1 MRFVPAVVVAFL
13 LGLALA
19 VACDAAGDLSRDVDR
34 LERLRESVDVDADRI
49 EYAEGERK
57 IVATG
62 KVRIGLGAR
71 SLFADEVSVD
81 LDDQILVATGSVI
94 LMEGMTRLEGD
105 RIEYNYRT
113 NLGVITNGHGLLDS
127 GVSFSGVE
135 IRREGE
141 RQFSVRDGRFSGCRA
156 CQPESETPD
165 WEFRT
170 GAATV
175 YQDDW
180 IASRDSSFWIKGI
193 PAFYFP
199 ILDLAIGPR
208 RTGFLIP
215 RVGYGNQDGF
225 SIRQP
230 FFWAI
235 SPSQDAT
242 FTPIYRTKRGF
253 EIDGQYRYVLA
264 ERSRGELNARY
275 LHDLEP
281 GTAPPNRG
289 EVHWIHD
296 SVLTPT
302 WTFKADARYLSDQQL
317 YRSFADSSVANRTL
331 AVNDSNIFATQMTSQ
346 YMLLG
351 LVEVTEDLTTVGT
364 KRLSRLPEMR
374 LQWLPA
380 PPLGSLPVVAEGE
393 TSVVYFEQSSGDNAG
408 RFDLRPVLHLPLVP
422 FPWLTTSTSVGL
434 RETAYTQAASG
445 GGGTNRFLVDLA
457 QRVGSTFLRRF
468 EDPGF
473 GFTRLTHLVESSVQY
488 QYVPWVDQQSLL
500 QFDRVDFVNP
510 QNRVTYRLANRLM
523 GRTQTAAGDVRT
535 FEAASLSV
543 TQSVNLQPKTREFS
557 NLYLEALTPERV
569 DQAVTDSQTLPN
581 GFTRA
586 TERRLSNLVIQAAV
600 RPTPAVGVYGTVA
613 VDAQR
618 GTTEAVNTGIA
629 VQLRDDIFMEAGQ
642 SYVRDQQVDGI
653 VARILWK
660 ATKNLSLDLVTRYDF
675 HTSTLWGNTLNIRF
689 STCCW
694 QARLTYNYVNQGPGK
709 PNQNTVNVVFDLKVP
724 TAPVTP
730 RASPAGGEPLPQT
743 PSDIGVDRFLLDSVQ

>member
-1 MRFVPAVVVAFL
+1 MRFVPAVVVALL
-13 LGLALA
+13 LGLGVA
-19 VACDAAGDLSRDVDR
+19 VACDAAGDLSRDVER

-71 SLFADEVSVD
+71 SLFADEITVD
-81 LDDQILVATGSVI
+81 LDDQILVATGGVL
-94 LMEGMTRLEGD
+94 LMEGMNRLEGD

-113 NLGVITNGHGLLDS
+113 NLGVITNGRGFLDS

-141 RQFSVRDGRFSGCRA
+141 RQYSVRDGRFTGCRA

-170 GAATV
+170 GEATV
-175 YQDDW
+175 YQDEW
-180 IASRDSSFWIKGI
+180 IASRDTSFWVKGI
-193 PAFYFP
+193 PALYTP
-199 ILDLAIGPR
+199 ALALPIGPR

-215 RVGYGNQDGF
+215 RAGYGNEDGF
-225 SIRQP
+225 TIRQP

-235 SPSQDAT
+235 SRSQDAT

-253 EIDGQYRYVLA
+253 EIDGQYRYVLG

-281 GTAPPNRG
+281 GTAPQNRG

-302 WTFKADARYLSDQQL
+302 WTFKANARYLSDQQL
-317 YRSFADSSVANRTL
+317 YRSFADSSVANSTL
-331 AVNDSNIFATQMTSQ
+331 RVNDSNIFATQTTSQ

-351 LVEVTEDLTTVGT
+351 LVEVTQNLTEVGAR
-364 KRLSRLPEMR
+364 RLSRLPEVR
-374 LQWLPA
+374 FQWLPA
-380 PPLGSLPVVAEGE
+380 PLLGSLPVVAEAE
-393 TSVVYFEQSSGDNAG
+393 TSVVYFEQSGVTNAG
-408 RFDLRPVLHLPLVP
+408 RLDLRPALHLPLVL
-422 FPWLTTSTSVGL
+422 FPWLTTTTSVGL

-445 GGGTNRFLVDLA
+445 GGGTNRFLMDLG
-457 QRVGSTFLRRF
+457 QRFGSTFVRRF

-473 GFTRLTHLVESSVQY
+473 GFARLTHVVEPSVQY

-500 QFDRVDFVNP
+500 QFDRVDFVSP

-543 TQSVNLQPKTREFS
+543 TQSVNLQPKTLEFS

-569 DQAVTDSQTLPN
+569 DQAVTNPLPLPN

-613 VDAQR
+613 VDVQR
-618 GTTEAVNTGIA
+618 GTTEAINTGIEM
-629 VQLRDDIFMEAGQ
+629 QLRDDITLGAGQ
-642 SYVRDQQVDGI
+642 SYVRDRLVDGI
-653 VARILWK
+653 VARLHWK
-660 ATKNLSLDLVTRYDF
+660 VTKNLSLDLLTRYDF
-675 HTSTLWGNTLNIRF
+675 QTSTLRGNTANIRF

-694 QARLTYNYVNQGPGK
+694 EVRLTYNHVNQGPGQ
-709 PNQNTVNVVFDLKVP
+709 PNQNDVNVLFDLKVP
-724 TAPVTP
+724 AASVT
-730 RASPAGGEPLPQT
+730 R
-743 PSDIGVDRFLLDSVQ
+743 

>member
-1 MRFVPAVVVAFL
+1 MRFVPAVVVALL
-13 LGLALA
+13 LGLGLA
-19 VACDAAGDLSRDVDR
+19 IACEAAVDLSRDV
-34 LERLRESVDVDADRI
+34 ERLRESVDVDADRI

-57 IVATG
+57 VVATG
-62 KVRIGLGAR
+62 KVRIGLGPR
-71 SLFADEVSVD
+71 SLFADEVTVD
-81 LDDQILVATGSVI
+81 LDDQVLVATGGVI
-94 LMEGMTRLEGD
+94 LMEGMNRLEGD

-113 NLGVITNGHGLLDS
+113 NLGVITNGRGFLDS

-141 RQFSVRDGRFSGCRA
+141 RQYSVRDGRFSGCRA
-156 CQPESETPD
+156 CQPEPETLD

-170 GAATV
+170 SEATV
-175 YQDDW
+175 YQDEW
-180 IASRDSSFWIKGI
+180 IASRHTSLWVKGI
-193 PAFYFP
+193 PALYSP
-199 ILDLAIGPR
+199 VLALPIGPR

-215 RVGYGNQDGF
+215 RAGYGNQDGF
-225 SIRQP
+225 TIRQP

-235 SPSQDAT
+235 SRSQDAT
-242 FTPIYRTKRGF
+242 FTTIYRTQRGF

-264 ERSRGELNARY
+264 ERSRGELNARF
-275 LHDLEP
+275 LHDLES

-289 EVHWIHD
+289 EIRWIHD

-302 WTFKADARYLSDQQL
+302 WTFKADARYQSDQQL
-317 YRSFADSSVANRTL
+317 YRSFVDSSTADRTQ
-331 AVNDSNIFATQMTSQ
+331 AVVDSNIFATQTTSQ

-351 LVEVTEDLTTVGT
+351 LVEVTEDLTGVGA
-364 KRLSRLPEMR
+364 KRLSRLPEVR
-374 LQWLPA
+374 FQWLPA
-380 PPLGSLPVVAEGE
+380 PLLGSLPMVAEAE
-393 TSVVYFEQSSGDNAG
+393 TSVVYFEQSAVTNTG

-445 GGGTNRFLVDLA
+445 GGGTNRFLVDLG
-457 QRVGSTFLRRF
+457 QRFGSTFVRRF

-510 QNRVTYRLANRLM
+510 QNRVTYHLANRLM
-523 GRTQTAAGDVRT
+523 GRTQTAGGDVRT

-557 NLYLEALTPERV
+557 SLYLEALTPERV
-569 DQAVTDSQTLPN
+569 DQAVTNSQSLPN

-600 RPTPAVGVYGTVA
+600 RPMPAVGVYGTVA
-613 VDAQR
+613 VDVQR
-618 GTTEAVNTGIA
+618 GTTEAVNTG
-629 VQLRDDIFMEAGQ
+629 VEMRLRDDIILEAGQ

-653 VARILWK
+653 VTRLLWK
-660 ATKNLSLDLVTRYDF
+660 ATKNLSFDLLTRYDF
-675 HTSTLWGNTLNIRF
+675 QTSTFWENTLNIRF
-689 STCCW
+689 NTCCW
-694 QARLTYNYVNQGPGK
+694 GVLLKYTHLNQGTGQSAK
-709 PNQNTVNVVFDLKVP
+709 NDVNVLFDLKVP
-724 TAPVTP
+724 TAPAP
-730 RASPAGGEPLPQT
+730 R
-743 PSDIGVDRFLLDSVQ
+743 

>member
-1 MRFVPAVVVAFL
+1 ME
-13 LGLALA
+13 
-19 VACDAAGDLSRDVDR
+19 R

-49 EYAEGERK
+49 DYAEGERK
-57 IVATG
+57 VVATG
-62 KVRIGLGAR
+62 KVRIGLGPR

-81 LDDQILVATGSVI
+81 LDDQVLVATGNVI
-94 LMEGMTRLEGD
+94 LMEGMNRLEGE

-113 NLGVITNGHGLLDS
+113 NLGVITNGRGILDS

-141 RQFSVRDGRFSGCRA
+141 RQYSVRDGRFTGCRA
-156 CQPESETPD
+156 CQPEPETPD
-165 WEFRT
+165 WEFRS
-170 GAATV
+170 GEATV
-175 YQDDW
+175 YQDEW
-180 IASRDSSFWIKGI
+180 IASRNTSVWIKGI
-193 PAFYFP
+193 PALYTPAFALP
-199 ILDLAIGPR
+199 IGPR

-235 SPSQDAT
+235 SRSQDAT

-281 GTAPPNRG
+281 GTAPQNRG

-317 YRSFADSSVANRTL
+317 YRSFVDSSVANRTQR
-331 AVNDSNIFATQMTSQ
+331 VNDSNIFATQTTSR

-351 LVEVTEDLTTVGT
+351 LVEVTEDLTEVGE
-364 KRLSRLPEMR
+364 KQRLSRLPEIR
-374 LQWLPA
+374 FQWLPA
-380 PPLGSLPVVAEGE
+380 PLLGSLPVVAEGE
-393 TSVVYFEQSSGDNAG
+393 TSIVYFEQSGVDNAG
-408 RFDLRPVLHLPLVP
+408 RLDLRPALHLPLVP

-434 RETAYTQAASG
+434 RETAYTRAAPG
-445 GGGTNRFLVDLA
+445 GGATNRFLVELG
-457 QRVGSTFLRRF
+457 QRFGSTFVRRF

-473 GFTRLTHLVESSVQY
+473 GFARLTHLVEPSVQY

-500 QFDRVDFVNP
+500 QYDRVDFVNP

-523 GRTQTAAGDVRT
+523 GRTRTAGGDVRT

-569 DQAVTDSQTLPN
+569 DQAVTNPQSLPN

-600 RPTPAVGVYGTVA
+600 RPMPAVGVYGTVA
-613 VDAQR
+613 VDVQR
-618 GTTEAVNTGIA
+618 GTTEAVNTG
-629 VQLRDDIFMEAGQ
+629 VEMRLRDDIILEAGQ
-642 SYVRDQQVDGI
+642 SYVRDPASGRDRDPAPLEGDQE
-653 VARILWK
+653 
-660 ATKNLSLDLVTRYDF
+660 SLVRSADAL
-675 HTSTLWGNTLNIRF
+675 
-689 STCCW
+689 
-694 QARLTYNYVNQGPGK
+694 RL
-709 PNQNTVNVVFDLKVP
+709 PNQHLLGEHAEHQLQHVLLGSPFEVH
-724 TAPVTP
+724 APQP
-730 RASPAGGEPLPQT
+730 RARAPRPE
-743 PSDIGVDRFLLDSVQ
+743 

>member
-1 MRFVPAVVVAFL
+1 MRFVPAVVVALL
-13 LGLALA
+13 LGLGLA
-19 VACDAAGDLSRDVDR
+19 IACEAAGDLSRDV
-34 LERLRESVDVDADRI
+34 ERLRESVDVDADRI
-49 EYAEGERK
+49 DYAEGERK
-57 IVATG
+57 VVATG

-71 SLFADEVSVD
+71 SLFADEVTVD
-81 LDDQILVATGSVI
+81 LDAQTLVATGGVI
-94 LMEGMTRLEGD
+94 LMEGMNRLEGD

-113 NLGVITNGHGLLDS
+113 NLGVITNGRGFLDT

-141 RQFSVRDGRFSGCRA
+141 RQYSVRDGRFSGCRA
-156 CQPESETPD
+156 CQPEPETLD

-170 GAATV
+170 GEATV
-175 YQDDW
+175 YQDEW
-180 IASRDSSFWIKGI
+180 IASRHTSLWVKGI
-193 PAFYFP
+193 PALYSP
-199 ILDLAIGPR
+199 VLALPIGPR

-225 SIRQP
+225 TIRQP

-235 SPSQDAT
+235 SRSQDAT
-242 FTPIYRTKRGF
+242 FTTIYRTQRGF

-264 ERSRGELNARY
+264 ERSRGELNARF
-275 LHDLEP
+275 LHDLES

-289 EVHWIHD
+289 EIRWIHD

-302 WTFKADARYLSDQQL
+302 WTFKADARYQSDQQL
-317 YRSFADSSVANRTL
+317 YRSFVDSSVADRTQ
-331 AVNDSNIFATQMTSQ
+331 AVVDSNIFATQTTSQ

-351 LVEVTEDLTTVGT
+351 LVEVTEDLTGVGA
-364 KRLSRLPEMR
+364 KRLSRLPEVR
-374 LQWLPA
+374 FQWLPA
-380 PPLGSLPVVAEGE
+380 PLLGSLPVVAEAE
-393 TSVVYFEQSSGDNAG
+393 TSVVYFEQSAVTNTG
-408 RFDLRPVLHLPLVP
+408 RFDLRPALHLPLAP
-422 FPWLTTSTSVGL
+422 FPWLTTSTSMGL

-445 GGGTNRFLVDLA
+445 GGGTNRFLVDLG
-457 QRVGSTFLRRF
+457 QRFGSTFVRRF

-523 GRTQTAAGDVRT
+523 GRTQTAGGDVRT

-557 NLYLEALTPERV
+557 SLYLEALTPERV
-569 DQAVTDSQTLPN
+569 DQAVTNSQSLPN

-600 RPTPAVGVYGTVA
+600 RPMPAVGVYGTVA
-613 VDAQR
+613 VDVQR
-618 GTTEAVNTGIA
+618 GTTEAVNTG
-629 VQLRDDIFMEAGQ
+629 VEMRLRDDITLEAGQ

-653 VARILWK
+653 VARLLWK
-660 ATKNLSLDLVTRYDF
+660 VTKSLSLDLLTRYDF
-675 HTSTLWGNTLNIRF
+675 QANTLLENTANIRF
-689 STCCW
+689 NTCCW
-694 QARLTYNYVNQGPGK
+694 DVGLRYTHRTRGPGQ
-709 PNQNTVNVVFDLKVP
+709 PDENSINVLFDLKVP
-724 TAPVTP
+724 TVPAP
-730 RASPAGGEPLPQT
+730 R
-743 PSDIGVDRFLLDSVQ
+743 

>member
-1 MRFVPAVVVAFL
+1 MRFVPAVVVALL
-13 LGLALA
+13 LGLGLA
-19 VACDAAGDLSRDVDR
+19 VACEAAGDLSRDVER

-62 KVRIGLGAR
+62 KVRIGLGPR
-71 SLFADEVSVD
+71 SLFADEVTVD
-81 LDDQILVATGSVI
+81 LDDQILVATGGVL
-94 LMEGMTRLEGD
+94 LMEGMNRLEGD

-113 NLGVITNGHGLLDS
+113 NLGVITNGRGILDS
-127 GVSFSGVE
+127 GLSFSGVE

-141 RQFSVRDGRFSGCRA
+141 RQYAVRDGRFSGCRA
-156 CQPESETPD
+156 CQPEPETPD
-165 WEFRT
+165 WEFRF
-170 GAATV
+170 GEATV
-175 YQDDW
+175 YQDEL
-180 IASRDSSFWIKGI
+180 ITSRDASLWVKGI
-193 PAFYFP
+193 PALYSP
-199 ILDLAIGPR
+199 VAALAIGPR

-225 SIRQP
+225 TIRQP

-235 SPSQDAT
+235 SRSQDAT

-253 EIDGQYRYVLA
+253 EIDGQYRYVLG

-289 EVHWIHD
+289 EVHWIHN

-302 WTFKADARYLSDQQL
+302 WTFKADARYQSDQQL
-317 YRSFADSSVANRTL
+317 YRSFVDSSVTDRTQA
-331 AVNDSNIFATQMTSQ
+331 AVDSNIFATQTTSQ

-351 LVEVTEDLTTVGT
+351 LVAVTEDLTGVGP
-364 KRLSRLPEMR
+364 KRLSRLPEVR
-374 LQWLPA
+374 FQWLPA
-380 PPLGSLPVVAEGE
+380 PLLGSLPVVAEAE
-393 TSVVYFEQSSGDNAG
+393 TSVVYFEQSTVPNTG

-434 RETAYTQAASG
+434 RETAYTQAAQG
-445 GGGTNRFLVDLA
+445 GGGTNRFLVDLG
-457 QRVGSTFLRRF
+457 QRFGSTFLRRF

-473 GFTRLTHLVESSVQY
+473 GFARLTHLVESSVQY

-500 QFDRVDFVNP
+500 QFDRVDFVNS

-523 GRTQTAAGDVRT
+523 GRTQTVGGDVRT

-557 NLYLEALTPERV
+557 SLYLEALTPERV
-569 DQAVTDSQTLPN
+569 DQAVTNPQPLPN

-600 RPTPAVGVYGTVA
+600 RPMPAVGVYGTVA
-613 VDAQR
+613 VDVQR
-618 GTTEAVNTGIA
+618 GTTEAVNTGIEM
-629 VQLRDDIFMEAGQ
+629 QLRDDITLGAGQ

-653 VARILWK
+653 VARLLWK
-660 ATKNLSLDLVTRYDF
+660 VTKNLSLDLLTRYDF
-675 HTSTLWGNTLNIRF
+675 QTSTLWGNTVNIRYN
-689 STCCW
+689 TCCW
-694 QARLTYNYVNQGPGK
+694 QVRLTYNHVNQGPGQ
-709 PNQNTVNVVFDLKVP
+709 PTQNGVNVLFDLKVP
-724 TAPVTP
+724 TSSVT
-730 RASPAGGEPLPQT
+730 R
-743 PSDIGVDRFLLDSVQ
+743 

>member
-1 MRFVPAVVVAFL
+1 MRFVPAMLVAL
-13 LGLALA
+13 LFGLCLA
-19 VACDAAGDLSRDVDR
+19 TACEAAGDLSRDVER

-49 EYAEGERK
+49 EYAEGDRK
-57 IVATG
+57 VVATG
-62 KVRIGLGAR
+62 KVRIGLGPR

-81 LDDQILVATGSVI
+81 LDDQVLVATGNVI
-94 LMEGMTRLEGD
+94 LMEGMNRLEGE

-113 NLGVITNGHGLLDS
+113 NLGVITNGRGILDS

-141 RQFSVRDGRFSGCRA
+141 RQYSVRDGRFTGCRA
-156 CQPESETPD
+156 CQPEPETPD
-165 WEFRT
+165 WEFRS
-170 GAATV
+170 GEATV
-175 YQDDW
+175 YQDEW
-180 IASRDSSFWIKGI
+180 ITSRHTSVWVKGI
-193 PAFYFP
+193 PALYTPAFALP
-199 ILDLAIGPR
+199 IGPR

-215 RVGYGNQDGF
+215 RVGYGSQDGF
-225 SIRQP
+225 TIRQP

-235 SPSQDAT
+235 SRSQDAT

-253 EIDGQYRYVLA
+253 EIDAQYRYVLT
-264 ERSRGELNARY
+264 ERSRGELTARY

-317 YRSFADSSVANRTL
+317 YRSFVDSSVTNRTQR
-331 AVNDSNIFATQMTSQ
+331 VNDSNIFATQTTSQ

-351 LVEVTEDLTTVGT
+351 LVEVTEDLTETGA

-374 LQWLPA
+374 FQWLPA
-380 PPLGSLPVVAEGE
+380 PLLASLPVVAEGE
-393 TSVVYFEQSSGDNAG
+393 TSVVYFEQSAVDNAG
-408 RFDLRPVLHLPLVP
+408 RLDLRPALHLPLAP
-422 FPWLTTSTSVGL
+422 FPWLTASTSVGL

-445 GGGTNRFLVDLA
+445 AGGTNRFLVDLG
-457 QRVGSTFLRRF
+457 QRFGSTFVRRF

-473 GFTRLTHLVESSVQY
+473 GFARLTHVVESSVQY

-500 QFDRVDFVNP
+500 QFDRVDFVSP

-557 NLYLEALTPERV
+557 SLYLEALTPERV
-569 DQAVTDSQTLPN
+569 DQAVTNSQSLPN

-586 TERRLSNLVIQAAV
+586 TERRLSDLVIQAAV
-600 RPTPAVGVYGTVA
+600 RPMPAVGLYGTVA
-613 VDAQR
+613 VDVQR
-618 GTTEAVNTGIA
+618 GTTDAVNTGIEM
-629 VQLRDDIFMEAGQ
+629 QLRNDITLGAGQ
-642 SYVRDQQVDGI
+642 SYVRDQHVDGI
-653 VARILWK
+653 VARLLWK
-660 ATKNLSLDLVTRYDF
+660 VTKNLSLDLLTRYDF
-675 HTSTLWGNTLNIRF
+675 QTSTLLENTANIRI

-694 QARLTYNYVNQGPGK
+694 EAGLRYTHRTRGPGQSDE
-709 PNQNTVNVVFDLKVP
+709 NSVNVVFDLKVP
-724 TAPVTP
+724 TSSVTP
-730 RASPAGGEPLPQT
+730 
-743 PSDIGVDRFLLDSVQ
+743 